1 MSRKSITFSD
11 RAKKRKRTIT
21 KKRKRTITKKRK
33 RTSRRPRLHRG
44 GGGLNDASDD
54 IFTNVTEFL
63 NNTDRNNVALTNK
76 GYSKKVKQFRDLKT
90 TKAHNERT
98 NFIAALTRHLDYR
111 NTSEMYIFDL
121 DKIKKH
127 LINPDMNVNL
137 TNNLTNNSTNS
148 NEIQF
153 NLDEESNNMVSNL
166 DNTPLY
172 RESLINTVIEFI
184 PDKAYALVRRY
195 LDERD
200 IKLSVYNH
208 DGSDLKEDGV
218 NDILLVTNAGA
229 QRDINAVAPPSANIL
244 LLGRTVTN
252 IGSYAFYDCTSITT
266 IIIPDSVITIG
277 DYAFYGCTSLTT
289 VIIPDSVITIGDYA
303 FYECTSLTNITITN
317 PDTTIGRFA
326 FEGCPGEV
334 NRLHI

>member
-1 MSRKSITFSD
+1 
-11 RAKKRKRTIT
+11 
-21 KKRKRTITKKRK
+21 
-33 RTSRRPRLHRG
+33 
-44 GGGLNDASDD
+44 
-54 IFTNVTEFL
+54 
-63 NNTDRNNVALTNK
+63 
-76 GYSKKVKQFRDLKT
+76 
-90 TKAHNERT
+90 
-98 NFIAALTRHLDYR
+98 
-111 NTSEMYIFDL
+111 MYIFDL

-289 VIIPDSVITIGDYA
+289 VIIPDSVTTIGDYAFNGCTSLTTVIIPDSVITIGDYA